1 MPEQQHDCPPHIL
14 DILRTNDTYPISVQT
29 APSAQQRVWILT
41 LSHSHRVVVRQWL
54 SGRGWWNLNY
64 GGSLQSVAR
73 SELQGYR
80 DARTALPHVHIPHV
94 LQFHEDDDSCWAVLE
109 FVDSY
114 SHPEQQMGRVRHE
127 FGFDEPHPR
136 WGRLPVDQSLAYAH
150 KILET
155 IVVPL
160 HRVPAPEE
168 GYRYR
173 DMVELYR
180 KTHATILV
188 PAAAASSERAPR
200 AAVKLLERAIHRLE
214 QEAVE
219 CGLME
224 KETTSSDNA
233 LLLPCVLCHMDL
245 QPQNILF
252 DENDAILSVLD
263 WEDAATADPRFELLL
278 LCRKVLANRQ
288 QADHLWQLYSDLTCT
303 KLGPLDPWLRLE
315 TVHSLTT
322 LCLQACAGGGRS
334 PWEDQKDLWGKVD
347 REFQRLVLA
356 GWTFCKTFKEDYECS

>member
-1 MPEQQHDCPPHIL
+1 
-14 DILRTNDTYPISVQT
+14 
-29 APSAQQRVWILT
+29 
-41 LSHSHRVVVRQWL
+41 
-54 SGRGWWNLNY
+54 
-64 GGSLQSVAR
+64 
-73 SELQGYR
+73 
-80 DARTALPHVHIPHV
+80 
-94 LQFHEDDDSCWAVLE
+94 
-109 FVDSY
+109 
-114 SHPEQQMGRVRHE
+114 
-127 FGFDEPHPR
+127 
-136 WGRLPVDQSLAYAH
+136 
-150 KILET
+150 
-155 IVVPL
+155 VPL
-160 HRVPAPEE
+160 HQASAPEE

-188 PAAAASSERAPR
+188 PAAAASSERALR
-200 AAVKLLERAIHRLE
+200 AVELLGRAIHRLE

-219 CGLME
+219 YGLME
-224 KETTSSDNA
+224 TATTTDDS
-233 LLLPCVLCHMDL
+233 LPCVLCHMDL

-263 WEDAATADPRFELLL
+263 WEDAAYADPRFELLL

-288 QADHLWQLYSDLTCT
+288 QADALWQLYQDRTST

-322 LCLQACAGGGRS
+322 LVLQACAGGGRS

-356 GWTFCKTFKEDYECS
+356 GWTFCKTFKEDYECP